1 MKLKQGF
8 VLREVAGQTLV
19 VATGEASKDF
29 HGMIKLNDTG
39 RFIWEQLLA
48 GKSEKEIVDAICESY
63 EDVDREFAREKTAE
77 FLKKIE
83 DAGFFEK

>member
-1 MKLKQGF
+1 MKLKKGF

-19 VATGEASKDF
+19 VATGEASRDF

-39 RFIWEQLLA
+39 RFIWEQLL
-48 GKSEKEIVDAICESY
+48 SDRTEKEIVDAICAEY
-63 EDVDREFAREKTAE
+63 DVDRKFAEEKTAE